1 MISRDEVSGAQRAAA
16 FLLTLEKEHAGT
28 VLRHIDPEVIVEVVE
43 AMGDLPADLTNADGV
58 RELYKDVIKSLA
70 GPRGVRRK
78 SEAELY
84 ALIESTLGKQQATE
98 LFEKI
103 QHRLQQER
111 PFLSIEK
118 EPAKNIAIA
127 LGEQSEA
134 VIALVLAHLDPS
146 LSAEVLRSLDPKR
159 AYDVVRRMAG
169 VTPPSIDVLVSISQ
183 DLATRLK
190 EIASGPVVTEPT
202 MRRKSIA
209 DMLNFSPAEVEQNVL
224 ESLAKDDADMAKE
237 VREFMFTWED
247 LAKVE
252 KRPMQKI
259 LASVDTKTLA
269 VALKACSAK
278 VESNI
283 MANLSERVRVMV
295 KDERELAGAMPMH
308 EVQNSRNEIMKAVRT
323 LMEAGEFRPARA
335 GQELVS

>member
-1 MISRDEVSGAQRAAA
+1 
-16 FLLTLEKEHAGT
+16 
-28 VLRHIDPEVIVEVVE
+28 
-43 AMGDLPADLTNADGV
+43 
-58 RELYKDVIKSLA
+58 
-70 GPRGVRRK
+70 
-78 SEAELY
+78 
-84 ALIESTLGKQQATE
+84 
-98 LFEKI
+98 
-103 QHRLQQER
+103 
-111 PFLSIEK
+111 
-118 EPAKNIAIA
+118 
-127 LGEQSEA
+127 
-134 VIALVLAHLDPS
+134 VLAHLDPS
-146 LSAEVLRSLDPKR
+146 LSAEVLRSLDPER

-169 VTPPSIDVLVSISQ
+169 VTPPSIEVLVSISE
-183 DLATRLK
+183 DLASRLK
-190 EIASGPVVTEPT
+190 EIGSGPVVTEPT

-209 DMLNFSPAEVEQNVL
+209 DMLNFSPAEVEQHVL

-269 VALKACSAK
+269 VSLKACSAK
-278 VESNI
+278 VESNV

-308 EVQNSRNEIMKAVRT
+308 EVQSAREEIMKSVRA